1 MPTFDSRML
10 VIAKRDYLSRV
21 RTPAFWITTVILP
34 LLMGA
39 WIVLPSLIMS
49 KSRGGLRLTV
59 VDETGKVAS
68 RLEKEIAG
76 GGQADGGPQVDFTLR
91 VEPPAADEAVQ
102 KKELDRR
109 VLADEIDAW
118 LWIDPQVFADN
129 KVEYHGRTLSNVI
142 TLGRVER
149 VLSRV
154 VREQRLAAAGY
165 DPEQIADL
173 VEGVDLEKIR
183 VTEEGGKADA
193 GIGDLIL
200 AIGLFTIL
208 YMAIMIYGQMV
219 MHGVLEEKANRVVE
233 VIASTTTPTQL
244 MAGKL
249 VGICARGAHPDRH
262 LARLGGG
269 AHRAGGHRRSRHA
282 VGLQHA
288 DAVPGGGGAL
298 HRPLPARLR
307 LLRLVLRPHRSGVQ
321 QPAGSAAAGE
331 HRRLLRRRAVDGLH
345 AGAQRPRLDDGG
357 DLLADPALH
366 ADDHDV
372 AHRGEDAAGV
382 AAGARLRAHDPRRH
396 RHGVDLRAGL
406 PRRHLDVRQEAVA
419 EGNLAL
425 DEVRLARGAELS

>member
-1 MPTFDSRML
+1 MPKSEGKKFDARTL

-21 RTPAFWITTVILP
+21 RTPGFWIGTVILP

-76 GGQADGGPQVDFTLR
+76 DGQADGGPQVDFTLR
-91 VEPPAADEAVQ
+91 VDAPAADRAAQ

-118 LWIDPQVFADN
+118 LWVDPQVFADN

-193 GIGDLIL
+193 GVGDLIL

-219 MHGVLEEKANRVVE
+219 MHGVLEEKTNRVVE
-233 VIASTTTPTQL
+233 VIASTIDADEL

-249 VGICARGAHPDRH
+249 LGICA
-262 LARLGGG
+262 
-269 AHRAGGHRRSRHA
+269 
-282 VGLQHA
+282 V
-288 DAVPGGGGAL
+288 AL
-298 HRPLPARLR
+298 TQIGIWL
-307 LLRLVLRPHRSGVQ
+307 
-321 QPAGSAAAGE
+321 GSAAVLTAPAVIAGLAMPPGFNMPTLSAGGGRPTSSPSSCSASSSTPRSTRSSA
-331 HRRLLRRRAVDGLH
+331 RRSTTRRRRSSWRAS
-345 AGAQRPRLDDGG
+345 ASFSSSC
-357 DLLADPALH
+357 
-366 ADDHDV
+366 
-372 AHRGEDAAGV
+372 RGWSSC
-382 AAGARLRAHDPRRH
+382 RCSTTPTRRW
-396 RHGVDLRAGL
+396 R
-406 PRRHLDVRQEAVA
+406 
-419 EGNLAL
+419 
-425 DEVRLARGAELS
+425 